1 MALIVLHKTITIP
14 LKCVKYDSSA
24 LWSRG
29 LPISPPFP
37 EPLPPASGACL
48 CPSFYRQYSLI
59 WAWVVI
65 FPRSLVNYVV
75 VLDYASVIR
84 LPKYGKSKLWMDGME
99 WNGRVEREDTHIWT
113 VFPPKFWALNRVMTN
128 EIFLVEEWKM
138 KLQKTCARNVSSNC

>member
-37 EPLPPASGACL
+37 EPLPPAPSACL

-84 LPKYGKSKLWMDGME
+84 LPKYGKRKLWME
-99 WNGRVEREDTHIWT
+99 WRRWKTHVWT

-128 EIFLVEEWKM
+128 EIFLEEWKM
-138 KLQKTCARNVSSNC
+138 KLEKFNVVSIVMPMQYYYIL